1 MNNVIDVSRLSV
13 FYGAGQKA
21 LDDISFSLNKAT
33 ICALVG
39 PNGAGKSTLFKSLM
53 GFVQSK
59 SGHISIAGKDIKAA
73 LKAGLVSYVPQSE
86 DVDWDFPILVQDVV
100 MQGRFNHM
108 GFLRRPKSADKQA
121 VANALARVDMEDF
134 AQRQIGALSGGQK
147 KRVFIARALAQE
159 AQIILLDEPFTG
171 VDVKTEY
178 AIIEL
183 IMLLKKEGKLVLVST
198 HDLGSIP
205 DYCDNALLINQ
216 RLIAQ
221 GTIED
226 VFTPQNLQQAF
237 GGILRHSK
245 LPEHMRSHKQEG
257 DIVILSDD
265 EKPIIFWDET
275 SPKTEGDK

>member
-1 MNNVIDVSRLSV
+1 MSHLIDISALSV
-13 FYGAGQKA
+13 FYNKGQKV
-21 LDDISFSLNKAT
+21 LEDISFSLEDST

-59 SGHISIAGKDIKAA
+59 EGHIKIAGQEIKQA

-86 DVDWDFPILVQDVV
+86 DIDWDFPILAKDVV

-108 GFLRRPKSADKQA
+108 GFLRRPKKQDKEA
-121 VANALARVDMEDF
+121 VFDALKLVHMDAF
-134 AQRQIGALSGGQK
+134 SQRQIGALSGGQK
-147 KRVFIARALAQE
+147 KRIFIARALAQN

-183 IMLLKKEGKLVLVST
+183 ILWLKKQGKLVLVST

-205 DYCDNALLINQ
+205 DYCDKALLINKK
-216 RLIAQ
+216 LIAQ
-221 GTIED
+221 GAVD
-226 VFTPQNLQQAF
+226 KVFTPHNLQQAF
-237 GGILRHSK
+237 GGVLRHSK
-245 LPEHMRSHKQEG
+245 LPEHMRSSDNEE
-257 DIVILSDD
+257 IVILSDD
-265 EKPIIFWDET
+265 EKPIIFWDD
-275 SPKTEGDK
+275 TEAKSEGKDD